1 MDRIKTLEQFIA
13 QSPTD
18 PFPRYGLA
26 LELEKQGRTDEAVQ
40 AFADLIAAFPD
51 YVPAYL
57 MSGNTLARL
66 GRRAEAIEVYSLGV
80 EVAGKKGDSHARSE
94 LAGALADLQQ
104 DE

>member
-1 MDRIKTLEQFIA
+1 MDRIKTLEQFVA
-13 QSPTD
+13 QSPAD

-40 AFADLIAAFPD
+40 AFTDLMAAFPD

-57 MSGNTLARL
+57 MCGNVLARL
-66 GRRAEAIEVYSLGV
+66 GRRVEAAEVYSRGV
-80 EVAGKKGDSHARSE
+80 EVAGKTGDSHAKSE
-94 LAGALADLQQ
+94 LAGALADLEQ